1 MKKYYKYSTDL
12 CDLYIAEENSHI
24 TNISFSKNF
33 EGELLETKLIKEAFK
48 QIEEYLQGK
57 RKEFNLPLET
67 KGTDFQN
74 RVWNSLKKI
83 PYGKT
88 FSYKDIAVDIGNE
101 KASRAVGN
109 ANNKNPIVIVIPC
122 HRVIGKNGKLVG
134 YGGGISIKKKLLE
147 LEEKHS
153 ENKGTK

>member
-1 MKKYYKYSTDL
+1 MKKYYRYNTDL
-12 CDLYIAEENSHI
+12 CDLYIAEENSRI
-24 TNISFSKNF
+24 TNISFTKKF
-33 EGELLETKLIKEAFK
+33 EGQLLETELTKEAFK

-57 RKEFNLPLET
+57 RKEFDLPLKT

-88 FSYKDIAVDIGNE
+88 CSYEDIAKDIGNE
-101 KASRAVGN
+101 KACRAVGN

-122 HRVIGKNGKLVG
+122 HRVIGKNRKLVG
-134 YGGGISIKKKLLE
+134 YGGGLSIKKRLLE
-147 LEEKHS
+147 LEEKYS